1 MRDRVPPNDAFA
13 ERAVLG
19 SMILDPRA
27 IDAAILTLKSTD
39 FYFPSHQVIFQ
50 TIADLRDRAVAVDL
64 VSLSNEL
71 SSRKLLEQIG
81 GLPYLVELTDAVPSS
96 ANVQTYAE
104 IVRDKSVLRS
114 LISLGNDILGQC
126 YGQTNPS
133 KVILEQAERRILEL
147 AANRQAHQVM
157 QGNEMSIRLTS
168 EIQRLTQQ
176 YQTQNKVVLSGLPTG
191 YPVLDRAING
201 LNKSEFI
208 IIAARTSLGKTT
220 LAINIASHIALTLRR
235 PVCYFSLEMPWMKLG
250 FRIIASEAR
259 IDLYRLQRGEL
270 RPSDQSGIAYAVS
283 RLYEA
288 PFYIDDTPHIS
299 LLDLRAQAR
308 RMVNQYK
315 VEVIFIDYIS
325 IINVEDKNLP
335 RHEQVAEISRSLMS
349 LSRELDVPIVAL
361 SQVTRDSEGKR
372 PGLHNLRESGSLEQD
387 ADIIIFLHRERE
399 YQRDEKDAGAP
410 IPTELIVAKNRQG
423 DTTVIPMMFVGNQ
436 TRFELAEVE
445 R

>member
-1 MRDRVPPNDAFA
+1 M
-13 ERAVLG
+13 
-19 SMILDPRA
+19 
-27 IDAAILTLKSTD
+27 
-39 FYFPSHQVIFQ
+39 
-50 TIADLRDRAVAVDL
+50 
-64 VSLSNEL
+64 
-71 SSRKLLEQIG
+71 
-81 GLPYLVELTDAVPSS
+81 
-96 ANVQTYAE
+96 
-104 IVRDKSVLRS
+104 RS
-114 LISLGNDILGQC
+114 LINLSNDIIAQC
-126 YGQTNPS
+126 YSRTEES
-133 KVILEQAERRILEL
+133 KIILENAERRILEL
-147 AANRQAHQVM
+147 AVNRQAHQVM
-157 QGNEMSIRLTS
+157 QAKEMSIKLTS
-168 EIQRLTQQ
+168 EIQRLTEQ
-176 YQTQNKVVLSGLPTG
+176 YTSHNKTVLTGIPTG
-191 YPVLDRAING
+191 YSVLDRAING

-220 LAINIASHIALTLRR
+220 LAVNIASHIALHLKK
-235 PVCYFSLEMPWMKLG
+235 PVGYFSLEMPWMKLG
-250 FRIIASEAR
+250 FRIISSESR

-270 RPSDQSGIAYAVS
+270 RPSDQSSIAYAVS
-283 RLYEA
+283 QLYDA
-288 PFYIDDTPHIS
+288 PLYIDDTPHIS

-315 VEVIFIDYIS
+315 VEAIFIDYIS
-325 IINVEDKNLP
+325 IINVENKNLP

-399 YQRDEKDAGAP
+399 YQREEKDAGGP

-423 DTTVIPMMFVGNQ
+423 DTTVIPMMFIGNQ